1 MISWNKASSPLR
13 RRHVRGRAEFPRIRA
28 APRGLQLGR
37 DAQPGGTSIHGGGAK
52 LVALAWTLPD
62 AGRFQFQHVRRC
74 GAGSVRSPTSWW
86 RGQLRHRKEETQ
98 TRLAL
103 QTAPPLRLARSSL
116 PNRVAKPNPPHG
128 LKASGRRLHNTRH
141 LLHICFL
148 LRWRAAAVVL
158 HLATAVSLAGS
169 PSVRHSPT

>member
-1 MISWNKASSPLR
+1 MSEAALSFPGFVLPPEVPSWGGMLSR
-13 RRHVRGRAEFPRIRA
+13 EGRQYMEM
-28 APRGLQLGR
+28 APKLGTLAGGLPGLG
-37 DAQPGGTSIHGGGAK
+37 GLWS
-52 LVALAWTLPD
+52 
-62 AGRFQFQHVRRC
+62 QHVRRC
-74 GAGSVRSPTSWW
+74 GAGSVRSATSWW